1 MPFSPRI
8 RQSLRRWV
16 VRLGWSAF
24 LIFATIVIGG
34 AVSARRRLPDLEP
47 WHRVVPRDF
56 RASDLTSRSTL
67 HDYIGIEDLAFNTV
81 HEQIEQRLD
90 RAARVP
96 ANRYNPDGISS
107 PRRLETDWNHTQI
120 LEPQTTPIG
129 GALLIHG
136 LTDSPYSFR
145 TIGEDLRARGY
156 YVVAMRMPG
165 HDWPR
170 PTSGRG
176 LGRTPRIPHH

>member
-107 PRRLETDWNHTQI
+107 PRRLETD
-120 LEPQTTPIG
+120 
-129 GALLIHG
+129 
-136 LTDSPYSFR
+136 
-145 TIGEDLRARGY
+145 
-156 YVVAMRMPG
+156 
-165 HDWPR
+165 
-170 PTSGRG
+170 
-176 LGRTPRIPHH
+176 